1 MTKRKINKALKE
13 TEKVTGV
20 KQLPKETNEAYTK
33 RAMRLSK
40 PQVTEADVARA
51 NLAKRKLQGTAGG
64 VGLLTTAGVVSA
76 LEDKE

>member
-33 RAMRLSK
+33 RAMKFSK

-51 NLAKRKLQGTAGG
+51 NSAKRKLQGTAGAA
-64 VGLLTTAGVVSA
+64 GLLTTAGVVSA
-76 LEDKE
+76 LEDEE